1 MEKQKK
7 WYHFKA

>member
-7 WYHFKA
+7 